1 MIKLS
6 IIAGRNTILRMKVNK
21 HFEYFNLISS
31 WKFNLHHTYLTS
43 NWFTLKSVGKLEK
56 AKTLENKEQNTIR
69 PRKLVNN
76 DACQKCDKIRQKQN
90 QGNII
95 VLLLTPYPPI
105 PDYNE
110 FF

>member
-1 MIKLS
+1 ML
-6 IIAGRNTILRMKVNK
+6 IAFFID
-21 HFEYFNLISS
+21 
-31 WKFNLHHTYLTS
+31 LHHTYLTS

-95 VLLLTPYPPI
+95 ILLLTP
-105 PDYNE
+105 
-110 FF
+110 

>member
-1 MIKLS
+1 M
-6 IIAGRNTILRMKVNK
+6 
-21 HFEYFNLISS
+21 
-31 WKFNLHHTYLTS
+31 HHTYLTLH
-43 NWFTLKSVGKLEK
+43 WFTLKSIGKLRK
-56 AKTLENKEQNTIR
+56 AKTLENKGQNTIR
-69 PRKLVNN
+69 PRELV
-76 DACQKCDKIRQKQN
+76 DYDLGPLGPCQTCDKIRQKQN